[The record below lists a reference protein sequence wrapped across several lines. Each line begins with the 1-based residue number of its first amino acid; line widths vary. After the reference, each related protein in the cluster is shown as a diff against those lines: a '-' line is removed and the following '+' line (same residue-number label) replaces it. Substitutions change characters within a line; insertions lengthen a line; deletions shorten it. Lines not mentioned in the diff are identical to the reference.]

1 MVDKETKKLMSLS
14 LVLLLLIILV
24 FYIASKNGI
33 DLIKY
38 NPIQYKNAILLKGQL
53 KHIENIRNFLN

>member
-1 MVDKETKKLMSLS
+1 MVDKKTKKLMTLS
-14 LVLLLLIILV
+14 LILLLLTILV
-24 FYIASKNGI
+24 FYIANKNGI

-53 KHIENIRNFLN
+53 KHIENIRNLLN